1 MKRKV
6 IIADDEQHICHL
18 IKALIEWEQ
27 YGLEVVGFA
36 NDGNKAFQM
45 CEECSPDFL
54 ITDIRM
60 PGLSGIEL
68 IRKLYDAFPDIKVI
82 IITGYSQFSYAQ
94 QALKFRVV
102 DYLLKPIQKE
112 ELECALQKGLNLIDA
127 EIVRTL
133 ENRNLSLKSMQEI
146 KDNLLILILNSKG
159 QPSKLFNRERF
170 LEEYHLKFQG
180 NTWQL
185 LQIECIL
192 NREDNTLSL
201 QEFLGEKIR
210 DIVVGEV
217 KNEKIEI
224 LTALMD
230 NSFFCLF
237 NGDRE
242 ILELLKT
249 ALIRIKSKLLV
260 LNDVLQKINFTIG
273 LSNIYGNFNDISA
286 CINECESCINYK
298 VIKGK
303 NKIIKYKDVPKAELE
318 AIRFIDG
325 NFRKRFMKAI
335 ADADSEEMAGEIN
348 ELVTLLYRYSGK
360 INGDV
365 VLEIYQML
373 VKLFYKG
380 IQVFDVTDFR
390 EFSQE
395 NLIPQ
400 KQYFYS
406 IAGAFTYLSD
416 IFQLLLKRCVEE
428 KEDQSTRPIR
438 NAQIYIEEHYR
449 EAVTLEEIAK
459 HVGLNETYL
468 SSIFKKQMGKSLIDF
483 LTYIRIQH
491 AKELLI
497 DHCRSVNEIAEDV
510 GFNDAKYF
518 TKLQV
523 FPRMNIENY
532 FPEGEERSETV
543 YHFQFY

>member
-1 MKRKV
+1 M
-6 IIADDEQHICHL
+6 
-18 IKALIEWEQ
+18 
-27 YGLEVVGFA
+27 
-36 NDGNKAFQM
+36 
-45 CEECSPDFL
+45 
-54 ITDIRM
+54 
-60 PGLSGIEL
+60 
-68 IRKLYDAFPDIKVI
+68 
-82 IITGYSQFSYAQ
+82 
-94 QALKFRVV
+94 
-102 DYLLKPIQKE
+102 
-112 ELECALQKGLNLIDA
+112 
-127 EIVRTL
+127 
-133 ENRNLSLKSMQEI
+133 
-146 KDNLLILILNSKG
+146 
-159 QPSKLFNRERF
+159 
-170 LEEYHLKFQG
+170 
-180 NTWQL
+180 
-185 LQIECIL
+185 
-192 NREDNTLSL
+192 
-201 QEFLGEKIR
+201 GEKIR

-468 SSIFKKQMGKSLIDF
+468 SSIFKKQM
-483 LTYIRIQH
+483 
-491 AKELLI
+491 
-497 DHCRSVNEIAEDV
+497 
-510 GFNDAKYF
+510 
-518 TKLQV
+518 
-523 FPRMNIENY
+523 
-532 FPEGEERSETV
+532 
-543 YHFQFY
+543 